1 MNVHI
6 KPASVDDAFASLG
19 MRAELLE
26 RYQSFMDQVFN
37 GDVANP
43 RHMEL
48 CRLRIAYIHGCL
60 AEIDAESPAPLNSAE
75 KQALSIG
82 DFTTLSEEDRVVL
95 AIAEQWP
102 YNQHGVT
109 DADVDALKAAVGDA
123 ASVAL
128 MTAIAFFDVRCRW
141 AIAFSV
147 TPTSDN

>member
-1 MNVHI
+1 MTAKRN
-6 KPASVDDAFASLG
+6 PASISEAFSSLG
-19 MRAELLE
+19 MRPELLE
-26 RYQSFMDQVFN
+26 RYEAFMEQVFS
-37 GDVANP
+37 GEAALP

-60 AEIDAESPAPLNSAE
+60 AEIDAESPAPLSQPE
-75 KQALSIG
+75 TQALAAG
-82 DFTTLSEEDRVVL
+82 DFTGFDSADRAVL

-102 YNQHGVT
+102 YNQHGIT
-109 DADVDALKAAVGDA
+109 DNDVDELKAAVGNA

-147 TPTSDN
+147 DPKATT

>member
-1 MNVHI
+1 MTVEQ
-6 KPASVDDAFASLG
+6 KPASVSQAFASLG
-19 MRAELLE
+19 MRGELMD
-26 RYQSFMDQVFN
+26 RYQAFMDQVFN
-37 GDVANP
+37 TEAANA

-60 AEIDAESPAPLNSAE
+60 AEIDAPAKETLSSAE
-75 KQALSIG
+75 KQALASG
-82 DFTTLSEEDRVVL
+82 DLEAFDASDRAVL

-109 DADVDALKAAVGDA
+109 DRDVEQLTEAVGNA

-147 TPTSDN
+147 TPQGAR